1 MTMRQVIAMTIDKD
15 GVEPH
20 SIVDNVDCERKDGV
34 VPYPSHDGHRC
45 RIHNK
50 EEMRCYYFVVDDVAV
65 VASFDQEQRLLVTLE
80 LVSVPIT
87 TMHEYIIIK

>member
-1 MTMRQVIAMTIDKD
+1 MRQVIAMTIDKD

-45 RIHNK
+45 RTHNK
-50 EEMRCYYFVVDDVAV
+50 EEMRCYFVVDNVAV
-65 VASFDQEQRLLVTLE
+65 VAYFDQVQRLLVTLE
-80 LVSVPIT
+80 HVSVPIM
-87 TMHEYIIIK
+87 TMNE

>member
-1 MTMRQVIAMTIDKD
+1 MTMRQVIAMTIDTD

-20 SIVDNVDCERKDGV
+20 SIVDNVDYERKDGV

-50 EEMRCYYFVVDDVAV
+50 EEMRCYFVVDNVAV
-65 VASFDQEQRLLVTLE
+65 VAYFDQVQRLLVTLE
-80 LVSVPIT
+80 HVSVPIM
-87 TMHEYIIIK
+87 TMNE

>member
-20 SIVDNVDCERKDGV
+20 SIVDNVDCEREDDD
-34 VPYPSHDGHRC
+34 VPYLHGHRS
-45 RIHNK
+45 RIHNS

-65 VASFDQEQRLLVTLE
+65 VASFGQEQRLLVTLE

>member
-1 MTMRQVIAMTIDKD
+1 MTKCQVIAMTIDKD

-20 SIVDNVDCERKDGV
+20 SIDNVDCERKDSV
-34 VPYPSHDGHRC
+34 VPDGHRC
-45 RIHNK
+45 RTHNK

-65 VASFDQEQRLLVTLE
+65 VTCFYQVQRLLVTLE

-87 TMHEYIIIK
+87 TMNEYILK